1 MANAFALW
9 EALNEGCGLI
19 FLSFALRQ
27 DIQSQTFAF
36 AMDFGII
43 LRQLLQEVQDL
54 RAENQ
59 RLIARIEALEA
70 LHELYHG
77 PIPEDKNWPSLKET
91 LARQKDASP
100 VLLASALK
108 QDDVVQHQGRGI
120 DATAKKEMKH
130 IGKKTRRR
138 IEKLKELLKD
148 YGGSQTF
155 EQLQIDLN
163 LSPSQFSQLVR
174 KLDKRIFEVVYL
186 PGGKKGEKVLKR
198 RAVIGETVEEK

>member
-1 MANAFALW
+1 M
-9 EALNEGCGLI
+9 
-19 FLSFALRQ
+19 
-27 DIQSQTFAF
+27 
-36 AMDFGII
+36 
-43 LRQLLQEVQDL
+43 
-54 RAENQ
+54 
-59 RLIARIEALEA
+59 
-70 LHELYHG
+70 
-77 PIPEDKNWPSLKET
+77 
-91 LARQKDASP
+91 
-100 VLLASALK
+100 LLASALE

-163 LSPSQFSQLVR
+163 LSPSQFSQLMR